1 MARTN
6 ITDDDEGKNVVDETG
21 EKIGIVSGVR
31 GDTAY
36 IDPDPGVT
44 DQVKTML
51 GQQDV
56 DAEDYALDAEMVED
70 VTDDEIRLQQGM

>member
-6 ITDDDEGKNVVDETG
+6 ITDDDKGKNVVDETG

-36 IDPDPGVT
+36 IDPDPGVM
-44 DQVKTML
+44 DRVKTML

-56 DAEDYALDAEMVED
+56 DAEDYALDAEMIED
-70 VTDDEIRLQQGM
+70 VTDDEVRLQQGM